1 MSSNYIPYACCT
13 DSIEG
18 GKFICCTVLPVDDKL
33 PRAPIADAL
42 KPEYIA
48 ELACAISD
56 CNAFSWFKMF
66 AVEDVDVVEAT
77 GVVEAAAV
85 VELAGVV
92 EDTAELWVVP
102 SADSIEFSC
111 VWLIVLLDTRLFKI
125 LSIAELLVLL
135 LAPPPPPC
143 LWCP

>member
-18 GKFICCTVLPVDDKL
+18 GKFICCPVLPVDDKL
-33 PRAPIADAL
+33 PRAPIAEAL

-48 ELACAISD
+48 ELACVISD

-66 AVEDVDVVEAT
+66 AVEDVDADVVE
-77 GVVEAAAV
+77 VAAV

-102 SADSIEFSC
+102 STDSIVF
-111 VWLIVLLDTRLFKI
+111 
-125 LSIAELLVLL
+125 
-135 LAPPPPPC
+135 
-143 LWCP
+143 